1 MPMRKQFRGLPVGF
15 RTGICPPFAELYS
28 GDYSIIS
35 PVNIILFD
43 PAEIGKPLA
52 RRDERSLHLLKV
64 LRKKAGD
71 TFEAGVLGGNI
82 GLGHID
88 SVRLDGSIIY
98 SLDLREEPPPRY
110 PVRIAVGFPR
120 PIQIRRLL
128 RDLSN
133 MGLEAVDLIGTELGE
148 KSYRDTKLLV
158 DGGAQAALVEGAVQ
172 ARDTRI
178 PVLAVYSDLKEWL
191 SERPWEKTLPG
202 QSADQKQAWSAYSAV
217 SRGPLLIAM
226 DNIRAEGSLALL
238 SALGQSMVLAVGCER
253 GWSDREREELERAG
267 FLRLSMG
274 SRPLRTETA
283 CVTAAILA
291 LEKIGALG

>member
-1 MPMRKQFRGLPVGF
+1 M
-15 RTGICPPFAELYS
+15 
-28 GDYSIIS
+28 
-35 PVNIILFD
+35 NIILFD

-64 LRKKAGD
+64 LHKKAGD
-71 TFEAGVLGGNI
+71 TFEAGVLGGSL
-82 GLGHID
+82 GLGRIE
-88 SVRLDGSIIY
+88 SIRLDGSIFY
-98 SLDLREEPPPRY
+98 SLDLKEEPPPRY
-110 PVRIAVGFPR
+110 PVRVAVGFPR

-133 MGLEAVDLIGTELGE
+133 IGLEAVDLIGTELGE

-158 DGGAQAALVEGAVQ
+158 DGGAQAALIEGAVQ

-178 PVLAVYSDLKEWL
+178 PLLTVYPDLKEWL
-191 SERPWEKTLPG
+191 SERPWENPLRSQRHEK
-202 QSADQKQAWSAYSAV
+202 KQAWSAYSPV
-217 SRGPLLIAM
+217 LKSPLLVAM
-226 DNIRAEGSLALL
+226 DNIRAEGSFALL

-253 GWSDREREELERAG
+253 GWSNHEREELERAG

-283 CVTAAILA
+283 CVAAAVLA